1 MNLEYGIMLISA
13 VITLLLLIFAVDWQY
28 FRDWVMVFFFKSFLD
43 LLWGSYVVEDH
54 LIEYPVRLFSKLY
67 DTSLLFEI
75 WVFPVLC
82 ILYNQITRDR
92 GLWPIIYYAF
102 LFSAGITVI
111 EVPLEIYTDLIKYLN
126 WHWYTTFFTLAI
138 TFLVSRA
145 FLGFFRWGCH
155 YFSHRSFR

>member
-1 MNLEYGIMLISA
+1 MNLENGIMLISA

-28 FRDWVMVFFFKSFLD
+28 FRDWVTVFFFKSFLD
-43 LLWGSYVVEDH
+43 LLGGSYVVEDY
-54 LIEYPVRLFSKLY
+54 LIEYPVRLFPKEY

-82 ILYNQITRDR
+82 ILYNQVTRNR
-92 GLWPIIYYAF
+92 GIWPIIYYAF

-111 EVPLEIYTDLIKYLN
+111 EVPLEIYTDLIEYLN

-138 TFLVSRA
+138 AFLLSRA

-155 YFSHRSFR
+155 YFSLRSFR